1 MKTPY
6 SWLVKALAE
15 DNPGFKTSPHQ
26 LSEALVRLGFE
37 VEDLS
42 EPKLV
47 GPIVVGRVLEIE
59 ELAEFKK
66 PIRFCQV
73 EVGEDGPRG
82 IVCGA
87 TNFAPGDL
95 VVAALPGAVLPGDFA
110 IASRKTYGRVS
121 DGMICSVAEL
131 GFGGDHSG
139 ILVLPEGTAEPGTDA
154 ISALGLADPVF
165 DLDITPDRGYALS
178 VRGLARELAIG
189 LGIAHTDLAQRVVQ
203 PAAIP
208 PAGSAD
214 ASATAGGAWPIV
226 VQPATP
232 LAGYSVLE
240 LRGVDPSAPS
250 PWWIKSLLA
259 KAGIRSISLVVDVTN
274 LVMVE
279 LGQPLHAFDAD
290 KLVGAVQVREARPG
304 ETITT
309 LDGAQ
314 RALDEKDVVIADDTG
329 PVALAGVMG
338 GESSEVGP
346 STTRVLLEAA
356 SFDPSRTTHTSRR
369 LGLVSEASR
378 RFERGVDPLVA
389 PVALARAAQLI
400 VELAGGEVAAQR
412 SEVLRKTEQRPIII
426 PVDLPDRTAGMAYP
440 PGTTP
445 RRLVQLGCTVWG
457 ERELVVFP
465 PSWRSDLRQK
475 ADLVEEVLRLEG
487 VDRIPSILPKAT
499 AGKGLLPSQWLRR
512 KVGSA
517 LAEEGFLQVPV
528 SPFFSSSVFDDWNL
542 PANAGRRRTV
552 RLANPQDSAKP
563 ELATT
568 LMPGLLDVM
577 SRNLSRGM
585 TDLAVFAIAQVVG
598 TALKPAT
605 IPSIRSDRPP
615 SVAELRALSERVPVQ
630 PVHLAVA
637 LCGDRIPAGPWGKGR
652 AVEPADIFMVA
663 DVLARAAK
671 VKLTRKTAHHVPW
684 HPGRCA
690 YLQAGPW
697 TVGIAGELHPAVL
710 ERAGLPP
717 GTCVLE
723 LNLSALG
730 SEGFEE
736 HRKPIPPISTYPP
749 VRQDIAVTV
758 AKSVPAASVERAVR
772 EGAGDLLESIRLFDV
787 YSGPQV
793 GEGRKSLAYSLT
805 FRAADRT
812 LTEDEA
818 SAARGAALA
827 EAAKRC
833 GAELRS

>member
-1 MKTPY
+1 MKAPY
-6 SWLVKALAE
+6 SWLVKALSE
-15 DNPGFKTSPHQ
+15 DNPGFSTSPKK
-26 LSEALVRLGFE
+26 LSETLVRLGFE

-47 GPIVVGRVLEIE
+47 GPVVVGRVLDIE
-59 ELAEFKK
+59 ELTGFKK

-73 EVGEDGPRG
+73 DVGAAFAGEGGAPRG

-139 ILVLPEGTAEPGTDA
+139 ILVLPEGTAEPGADA
-154 ISALGLADPVF
+154 VLALGLADPVF
-165 DLDITPDRGYALS
+165 DLDVTPDRGYALS

-189 LGIAHTDLAQRVVQ
+189 LGAQHTDLALRVAQ
-203 PAAIP
+203 PSSVP
-208 PAGSAD
+208 PVGE
-214 ASATAGGAWPIV
+214 GWPIAV
-226 VQPATP
+226 APGTP

-240 LRGVDPSAPS
+240 VRGIDPAAPS
-250 PWWIKSLLA
+250 PWWIRALLA
-259 KAGIRSISLVVDVTN
+259 KTGIRSLGLVVDVTN

-290 KLVGAVQVREARPG
+290 KLSGPVQVREAREG

-309 LDGAQ
+309 LDGSL
-314 RALDEKDVVIADDTG
+314 RTLDAKDVVIADDSG

-338 GESSEVGP
+338 GESTEV
-346 STTRVLLEAA
+346 SSATTRVLLEAA

-400 VELAGGEVAAQR
+400 VSIAGGEVAPVR
-412 SEVLRKTEQRPIII
+412 SEVLRKHEPRPIIM
-426 PVDLPDRTAGMAYP
+426 PTDLPDRTAGLTYP
-440 PGTTP
+440 PGTTY

-465 PSWRSDLRQK
+465 PSWRSDLKQK

-487 VDRIPSILPKAT
+487 IDRIPSILPKAT
-499 AGKGLLPSQWLRR
+499 AGKGLLPSQRLRR

-528 SPFFSSSVFDDWNL
+528 SPFFSSAVFDDWNL
-542 PANAGRRRTV
+542 SEKAGRRRTV

-577 SRNLSRGM
+577 ARNLSRGM
-585 TDLAVFAIAQVVG
+585 TDLAVFSIAQVVG
-598 TALKPAT
+598 TALKPAA
-605 IPSIRSDRPP
+605 IPPIRTDRPP
-615 SVAELRALSERVPVQ
+615 SVTELRALSERVPVQ

-637 LCGDRIPAGPWGKGR
+637 LCGNRIPPGPWGKGR
-652 AVEPADIFMVA
+652 AVEPSDIFMVG
-663 DVLARAAK
+663 DILARAAR

-710 ERAGLPP
+710 EKAGLPP

-736 HRKPIPPISTYPP
+736 QRKPIPPISTYPP

-758 AKSVPAASVERAVR
+758 AKGVPASSVERALR
-772 EGAGDLLESIRLFDV
+772 DGAGDLLEGIRLFDV

-793 GEGRKSLAYSLT
+793 GEGRKSLAYALT

-812 LTEDEA
+812 LTEDDASEA
-818 SAARGAALA
+818 RASALA

-833 GAELRS
+833 GAELRA

>member
-15 DNPGFKTSPHQ
+15 DNPGFRATPAQ
-26 LSEALVRLGFE
+26 LAEALVRLGFE

-42 EPKLV
+42 EPALV
-47 GPIVVGRVLEIE
+47 GPIVVGRVLAVE

-73 EVGEDGPRG
+73 DVGEAEPRG

-87 TNFAPGDL
+87 RNFAQGDL
-95 VVAALPGAVLPGDFA
+95 VVVALPGAVLPGDFA
-110 IASRKTYGRVS
+110 IASRKTYGRIS

-131 GFGGDHSG
+131 GFGGDHAG
-139 ILVLPEGTAEPGTDA
+139 ILVLPEGTADPGADA
-154 ISALGLADPVF
+154 TAALGLADPVF

-178 VRGLARELAIG
+178 IRGLARELAIG
-189 LGIAHTDLAQRVVQ
+189 LGVAHTDLAQRVVS
-203 PAAIP
+203 PASAP
-208 PAGSAD
+208 PAGE
-214 ASATAGGAWPIV
+214 GWPIV
-226 VQPATP
+226 VSPATP

-240 LRGVDPSAPS
+240 VRGVDPAAPS
-250 PWWIKSLLA
+250 PWWIRSLLA
-259 KAGIRSISLVVDVTN
+259 KAGIRSIGLVVDVTN

-290 KLVGAVQVREARPG
+290 KLAGAIHVRDALPY

-309 LDGAQ
+309 LDGVL
-314 RALDEKDVVIADDTG
+314 RALDDKDVVIADDSG

-338 GESSEVGP
+338 GENSEVGP

-389 PVALARAAQLI
+389 PIALARAAQLI
-400 VELAGGEVAAQR
+400 VGLAGGEIAPQR
-412 SEVLRKTEQRPIII
+412 SEALRKAEPRPIII
-426 PVDLPDRTAGMAYP
+426 PADLPDRVAGMTYA
-440 PGTTP
+440 PGTAS

-465 PSWRSDLRQK
+465 PSWRSDLRHK
-475 ADLVEEVLRLEG
+475 ADLVEEVIRLEG

-528 SPFFSSSVFDDWNL
+528 SPFFSSSIFDEWRLSED
-542 PANAGRRRTV
+542 AGRRRTV

-563 ELATT
+563 ELAST

-577 SRNLSRGM
+577 ARNLSRGM
-585 TDLAVFAIAQVVG
+585 TDLAVFAVAQVFG
-598 TALKPAT
+598 SALKPAA
-605 IPSIRSDRPP
+605 IPPIRADRPP
-615 SVAELRALSERVPVQ
+615 SVSELRALSERVPVQ

-637 LCGDRIPAGPWGKGR
+637 LCGDRIPPGPWGKGR

-663 DVLARAAK
+663 DVLARAAN
-671 VKLTRKTAHHVPW
+671 VKLTRKAAHHAPW

-690 YLQAGPW
+690 HLQAGPW
-697 TVGIAGELHPAVL
+697 TVGIAGELHPSVL
-710 ERAGLPP
+710 EKAGLPP
-717 GTCVLE
+717 GTCFLE

-736 HRKPIPPISTYPP
+736 QRKPIPPISTYPP
-749 VRQDIAVTV
+749 ARQDVAVTV
-758 AKSVPAASVERAVR
+758 AKGVPASSVERALR
-772 EGAGDLLESIRLFDV
+772 EGAGDLLEGIRLFDV

-793 GEGRKSLAYSLT
+793 GEGRKSLAYALT

-818 SAARGAALA
+818 SSVREAALA

-833 GAELRS
+833 GAELRA